1 MARVVAAIY
10 RGRANCFTA
19 AFAKGKKKPTF
30 LFLRAE
36 SVKWHSRGCVIFPQN
51 RATYKQ
57 RFSSIV
63 DELLGIFEWKCGGG
77 LADGGNRLHSCA
89 ASERAGHTAYIHTQS
104 FTTHSDVLW
113 GTPKSSIKQL
123 IFCAIV
129 LNELMRQKV

>member
-1 MARVVAAIY
+1 MAAIY

-19 AFAKGKKKPTF
+19 AFAKGKTKKKPTF

-36 SVKWHSRGCVIFPQN
+36 RVLSGHSRGCVIFPQN

-89 ASERAGHTAYIHTQS
+89 ASGRAGHTAYIHTQS

-123 IFCAIV
+123 TFYAPV
-129 LNELMRQKV
+129 LNELTRQKV